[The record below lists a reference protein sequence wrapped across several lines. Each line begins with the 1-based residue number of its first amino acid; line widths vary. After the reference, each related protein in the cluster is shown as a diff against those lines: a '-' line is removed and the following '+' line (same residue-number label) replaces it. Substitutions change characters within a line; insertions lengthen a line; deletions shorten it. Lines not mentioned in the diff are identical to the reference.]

1 MEDLDLEPMHAPVNP
16 FWKGVAGAV
25 LGFLVA
31 MAFAWKGVGAGFGA
45 IVCIAVGAA
54 LTRYFISPD

>member
-1 MEDLDLEPMHAPVNP
+1 MEDLDLEPMQSPVNA

-31 MAFAWKGVGAGFGA
+31 MAFAGKGVGDGFGA
-45 IVCIAVGAA
+45 IACMAVGAA